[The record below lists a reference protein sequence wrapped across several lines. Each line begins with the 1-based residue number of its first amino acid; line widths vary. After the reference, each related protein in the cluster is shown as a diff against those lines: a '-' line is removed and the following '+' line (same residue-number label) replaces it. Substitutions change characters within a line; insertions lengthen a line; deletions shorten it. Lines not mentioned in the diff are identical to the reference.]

1 MELLFYLAI
10 VVSFVAVVGHGLWL
24 AITWVFRG
32 FRSKSDRATF
42 EPTLNEDRA
51 ATGRYVVHLYSHGL
65 IDEELRARFMRLM
78 AEELLSIHS
87 GQAYLAKRSGLGGS
101 RSDLVD
107 PGEIIVETP
116 KPPPIAPPAKDAVP
130 EAIPIPN
137 RVAEVEATPATPAVS
152 IEPEPLQRDPR
163 RRLSEILASFMAEKN
178 IRWGEL
184 VGGLLIV
191 SSSTALV
198 MSLWSQIEAIPVL
211 KFIIFTSMT
220 AALFGAGL
228 FVYHR
233 WNLPTT
239 GHALLAI
246 STLLVPLNLLA
257 FAAFSKPHSLGGGL
271 TLGAELMAITLFGWL
286 TLLAG
291 RVVMPATPYLF
302 AAGVTGLSASSQFV
316 RFVNPN
322 TVAALVGTALVPVGI
337 YIIVIA
343 ASLWRHSRMRRVREE
358 EAKAMLFQ
366 LGVQTFAC
374 LVPLG
379 LLLHQTGQV
388 GTTLR
393 LLSPLMCALAGPAMV
408 TGLFLWRR
416 ITAAA
421 SSQVR
426 TTAASISLVAAA
438 VMMLGAGLAW
448 PMPSRLMP
456 AMLINAFALVA
467 LCRLIRHPTV
477 HAMATLWFA
486 AAWVLGVQLVS
497 GGLSW
502 STSTPN
508 VVANALFSAGTG
520 QALVAVVAACAL
532 IAVWFERRQRRV
544 LALGYGVVTL
554 GFALVSVGLVTLHG
568 FGVPGDTEHVTWV
581 YAVYAA
587 GAFVAA
593 RRLGSPIATCGGCVA
608 AQLAIVQLTVC
619 VLPSARFALPT
630 ALLLGASACTVAAV
644 MLRRLNGKQNVKRPF
659 VDPFTTFAVT
669 VSLIAI
675 LWMTVRLPSNLL
687 SAFSIRMAWVSALWF
702 ALALTNRWPRILAG
716 SQVALVVAACAGMQ
730 HHLCEQTWYQTLS
743 RPLHEPWVWQAHL
756 LVIGGLC
763 LAWSAARVVVNKL
776 SARTMAGVELEQ
788 SRSKRMDNW
797 PTVVSRLL
805 NPSFPA
811 ADRWMALLVLAG
823 LVFLSLWGAWP
834 SVASEHGWPWSQ
846 ASFAEYAHAYGIGS
860 WLVLTVVAAT
870 FFSRFREGLHSSAA
884 RGLFVALACSIVL
897 ITARFDERHQVVDAF
912 RWLAAFVM
920 VLVSAAVWTKAYWL
934 HRVGHLIG
942 SPNPPR
948 ADGVFGVRSLLVVLF
963 GLPVV
968 LLTLTFAGAIAH
980 KNSLTP
986 ADLSD
991 TLLRISLLGP
1001 AALMVASLIG
1011 HGVWERRSAFAVAA
1025 AGLACV
1031 VVTGVELSVHSRA
1044 GRFSSPEFSAWLV
1057 QINAMVFSVVALL
1070 WHASQ
1075 GWNPPQDDA
1084 MKFPRWP
1091 LLVARAVIGV
1101 ALFLVFTGVLIETQI
1116 VSAAIAKTG
1125 SAWSFFAAVV
1135 LIEWALL
1142 SACRS
1147 PLEAGNGHDANVWVI
1162 YGAALLACVVA
1173 PFDNGNWLCFHTLMV
1188 GFTAGGLLRIYLGN
1202 RQVQGLIGTGWQET
1216 FEAAAA
1222 GPSGAVSRIDHD
1234 LSCAGC
1240 NYNLRGLAPSGRCPE
1255 CNAAISQSREV
1266 AVGRLTPEW
1275 TAQLTEARNQTAT
1288 GVFLCAAL
1296 GTLFALRAALDDPQG
1311 PWWSAAVLVGLCAS
1325 CIALAGWMPRRVY
1338 AYVAG
1343 IEICLASTVW
1353 WMTLYWQNTT
1363 ASLAANLA
1371 NLLNVN
1377 VIALAVAGIAW
1388 LVVERRVLRRKLA
1401 AGHVGRMPIFHH
1413 TAAALSTGAV
1423 TMLAG
1428 LALYRTAIQQPA
1440 NAMVLLSW
1448 LGWALATALMV
1459 ACTRQPVFRHVSAGL
1474 YVLGLSA
1481 IGLVMAQSAADLH
1494 TLAWATSVALAGYV
1508 LMTTMVTNR
1517 RIGGEKGPLDASRNG
1532 SWVLYGNALTTV
1544 ASVLL
1549 AEYVGL
1555 THPSVAVRMLVVISP
1570 LLCAISAVLVTER
1583 LRTLMQTCCGALL
1596 VFAGVLMAW
1605 SYVGPYG
1612 IADGLHRAVGMFAA
1626 LSTMIA
1632 ASSVLLTRATLE
1644 STWKTAVRRNV
1655 AGMSVFGGAALL
1667 YIAAY
1672 EIIAYVGRHSMPL
1685 ARFEIAAMIAAL
1697 LVAAACCIAFAV
1709 RDRFD
1714 PFRVTPAAKETYVY
1728 VAVALLC
1735 ALGLHIRA
1743 AMPWLFHG
1751 FITQYWPI
1759 LVMTAACAVV
1769 AVGEACVRRGLGVL
1783 VRPLGR
1789 VGVCLPGV
1797 ALLDCFLTAS
1807 RVDYSVVLLTI
1818 GAFYA
1823 VMASL
1828 RRSALL
1834 GTLAALSFNG
1844 SLWYLLHHTQGLGI
1858 AQHPQLWFIPPAMAV
1873 LAAVHL
1879 NRAGLEERQRRAVH
1893 YTCLFTVYLSSTAD
1907 IFLIG
1912 VAKAPW
1918 LPLVLGG
1925 LSVAGILAGIA
1936 FRMRSFLQLGTGFLC
1951 LSLLTIIWHAANN
1964 LGWTWVWY
1972 VAGIA
1977 LGVAI
1982 ITMFALFE
1990 KKRSEMGAL
1999 FEEVRG
2005 WAE

>member
-1 MELLFYLAI
+1 MELLIYLVFI
-10 VVSFVAVVGHGLWL
+10 VLFIAVVGHGLWL

-51 ATGRYVVHLYSHGL
+51 ATGRYVAHLYSHGL

-87 GQAYLAKRSGLGGS
+87 GQAYLAKKGGHGGS
-101 RSDLVD
+101 QTDLVD
-107 PGEIIVETP
+107 PGEIIMETP
-116 KPPPIAPPAKDAVP
+116 EPRPIAAPARDSIP

-137 RVAEVEATPATPAVS
+137 RVAEVEATPTSPAMSV
-152 IEPEPLQRDPR
+152 EPEPPQPEPR
-163 RRLSEILASFMAEKN
+163 RRFSEILASFMAEKN

-191 SSSTALV
+191 SCSTALV

-211 KFIIFTSMT
+211 KFIIFTSVT

-257 FAAFSKPHSLGGGL
+257 FAAFSRPHALGGGL
-271 TLGAELMAITLFGWL
+271 TLGAELMAIGLFGWL
-286 TLLAG
+286 TLLAA

-316 RFVNPN
+316 RFVNPQ

-337 YIIVIA
+337 YVVVIA
-343 ASLWRHSRMRRVREE
+343 ASLWRHSRMRRVGEE

-379 LLLHQTGQV
+379 LLLYQTGQV
-388 GTTLR
+388 GTTMR

-416 ITAAA
+416 ITAAV

-426 TTAASISLVAAA
+426 MTAASISLVAAA

-467 LCRLIRHPTV
+467 LIRLIRHPTV

-508 VVANALFSAGTG
+508 VVAKALFSAGTG

-532 IAVWFERRQRRV
+532 IAVWFERRQRR
-544 LALGYGVVTL
+544 LPALGYGVVTL
-554 GFALVSVGLVTLHG
+554 GFVAISAGLVTLFG
-568 FGVPGDTEHVTWV
+568 FGVAGDAEHVTWV

-587 GAFVAA
+587 GAFVVA

-608 AQLAIVQLTVC
+608 AQMAIVQLTVC
-619 VLPSARFALPT
+619 VLPPMPFALST
-630 ALLLGASACTVAAV
+630 ALLIGASACTVAAV
-644 MLRRLNGKQNVKRPF
+644 MLRRLNVKQNVERPF
-659 VDPFTTFAVT
+659 VHPLATFAVT

-675 LWMTVRLPSNLL
+675 FWMTIRLPSDLL
-687 SAFSIRMAWVSALWF
+687 SAFSVRMAWVSVLWF
-702 ALALTNRWPRILAG
+702 ALALMNRWPRILAG
-716 SQVALVVAACAGMQ
+716 SQVALVVAACAATQ
-730 HHLCEQTWYQTLS
+730 HHLCELTWYQTLS
-743 RPLHEPWVWQAHL
+743 RPLHDPWVWQAHL

-763 LAWSAARVVVNKL
+763 LAWSVARVVVNRLCAQAVLHVEVEQGHTKGIDKW
-776 SARTMAGVELEQ
+776 AG
-788 SRSKRMDNW
+788 
-797 PTVVSRLL
+797 VVSRLL

-811 ADRWMALLVLAG
+811 TDRWMALLVLAG
-823 LVFLSLWGAWP
+823 LVFLALWGAAP
-834 SVASEHGWPWSQ
+834 GAVAEHGWHGNQSF
-846 ASFAEYAHAYGIGS
+846 FAEYSHASGIGS
-860 WLVLTVVAAT
+860 WLVLIVVVAT
-870 FFSRFREGLHSSAA
+870 FFLRLREGRHNPVVKRFL
-884 RGLFVALACSIVL
+884 VVLACATVL
-897 ITARFDERHQVVDAF
+897 MAAAFDGQQKVVAAF
-912 RWLAAFVM
+912 RWLAACVM
-920 VLVSAAVWTKAYWL
+920 LLTSVAVWTKGYWF

-942 SPNPPR
+942 IPAPTG
-948 ADGVFGVRSLLVVLF
+948 AHEVFGVRSFLVVLF

-968 LLTLTFAGAIAH
+968 LLTITYAFATAH
-980 KNSLTP
+980 GNALTP
-986 ADLSD
+986 ATLSD
-991 TLLRISLLGP
+991 IWPRISLLGP
-1001 AALMVASLIG
+1001 AVLVVASLIG
-1011 HGVWERRSAFAVAA
+1011 HGAFERRPDFAVAA
-1025 AGLACV
+1025 AGIACV
-1031 VVTGVELSVHSRA
+1031 LVTSVELSVIPRA
-1044 GRFSSPEFSAWLV
+1044 GRSPWPEFFVWLV
-1057 QINAMVFSVVALL
+1057 QLNAMVSAVVALL
-1070 WHASQ
+1070 WRAFQ
-1075 GWNPPQDDA
+1075 GWYPYQDHA

-1091 LLVARAVIGV
+1091 LMVGRAVIGATLLLAV
-1101 ALFLVFTGVLIETQI
+1101 AGIFVRPGSI
-1116 VSAAIAKTG
+1116 SAAVAEAGT
-1125 SAWSFFAAVV
+1125 AWGLVAVI
-1135 LIEWALL
+1135 LLEWALL

-1147 PLEAGNGHDANVWVI
+1147 SSESEKGHRTSVWVL
-1162 YGAALLACVVA
+1162 YGAALLACAVA
-1173 PFDNGNWLCFHTLMV
+1173 PFDSGNWLCVHTLMIGLV
-1188 GFTAGGLLRIYLGN
+1188 AGSCLRLHFGN
-1202 RQVQGLIGTGWQET
+1202 RQVRELIGTGWQET
-1216 FEAAAA
+1216 FETAAA
-1222 GPSGAVSRIDHD
+1222 GTSGAISRIDHD
-1234 LSCAGC
+1234 LSCVGC

-1255 CNAAISQSREV
+1255 CNAAISESREV

-1275 TAQLTEARNQTAT
+1275 TAQLTQTRMQTAV
-1288 GVFLCAAL
+1288 GVLTCTAL
-1296 GTLFALRAALDDPQG
+1296 GTLFAMRAALDDPQQ
-1311 PWWSAAVLVGLCAS
+1311 PWWSVAVLIALCAS
-1325 CIALAGWMPRRVY
+1325 CIALAGWTPRRVF
-1338 AYVAG
+1338 AYLAG
-1343 IEICLASTVW
+1343 IEICLAATVW
-1353 WMTLYWQNTT
+1353 WMALYWNKTT

-1388 LVVERRVLRRKLA
+1388 MVVERQVLRRKLA
-1401 AGHVGRMPIFHH
+1401 AGHVGRWPIFHH
-1413 TAAALSTGAV
+1413 TAAVLSAGVV
-1423 TMLAG
+1423 TVLAG
-1428 LALYRTAIQQPA
+1428 LALYRTAIQQPP
-1440 NAMVLLSW
+1440 NDMVLLSW

-1459 ACTRQPVFRHVSAGL
+1459 AGTRQPVFRHVSAGL

-1481 IGLVMAQSAADLH
+1481 IGMIMAQSNAALH
-1494 TLAWATSVALAGYV
+1494 TLAWATSLALALYV

-1517 RIGGEKGPLDASRNG
+1517 WIGTDEGPLLTSRKG
-1532 SWVLYGNALTTV
+1532 SWVLYGNALTTA

-1555 THPSVAVRMLVVISP
+1555 SDPHIAVRMLVVVSP
-1570 LLCAISAVLVTER
+1570 LLCALSAVLVAVGR

-1596 VFAGVLMAW
+1596 VFAGVLFAW
-1605 SYVGPYG
+1605 SWIPPHGN
-1612 IADGLHRAVGMFAA
+1612 ADGLRRAVGMFAA
-1626 LSTMIA
+1626 ISTMIA
-1632 ASSVLLTRATLE
+1632 ASSALLSRATLGH
-1644 STWKTAVRRNV
+1644 TWKTAVRRNV
-1655 AGMSVFGGAALL
+1655 AGMSAFAGAALF

-1672 EIIAYVGRHSMPL
+1672 EIIAYVSRHPVPL
-1685 ARFEIAAMIAAL
+1685 AKFEVAAMVAAL
-1697 LVAAACCIAFAV
+1697 LVAAVCCVTFAV

-1728 VAVALLC
+1728 VAVGLAFVL
-1735 ALGLHIRA
+1735 ALHIRA
-1743 AMPWLFHG
+1743 SMPWLFHG

-1759 LVMTAACAVV
+1759 LVLTVACAAV
-1769 AVGEACVRRGLGVL
+1769 AVGEACLRRGIGVL
-1783 VRPLGR
+1783 GRPLGR
-1789 VGVCLPGV
+1789 MGVSLPV
-1797 ALLDCFLTAS
+1797 LALLDCFLMAS
-1807 RVDYSVVLLTI
+1807 RVHYSIVLLTI

-1828 RRSALL
+1828 RRTALL
-1834 GTLAALSFNG
+1834 GALAALSFNG
-1844 SLWYLLHHTQGLGI
+1844 SLWYLLHHTPGLGI
-1858 AQHPQLWFIPPAMAV
+1858 AQHPQLWFIPPALAV

-1893 YTCLFTVYLSSTAD
+1893 YTCLLTVYLSSTAD

-1925 LSVAGILAGIA
+1925 MSVAGILAGIA

-1951 LSLLTIIWHAANN
+1951 LSLLTIVWHAAAN

-1977 LGVAI
+1977 LGLAI
-1982 ITMFALFE
+1982 MTMFALFE
-1990 KKRSEMGAL
+1990 KKRSEMGTL
-1999 FEEVRG
+1999 LEEVRG